1 MPQQRMPDHRRATSA
16 VSGVTNGDTRPWPEW
31 VRTAFVAFA
40 ICMVATTGILAF
52 HHLKVMAAPGC
63 GAGSPCDLAARSEWA
78 MVPPSVGM
86 PVAFIGLA
94 YSIAMLA
101 ALLVAKPPYPR
112 PLGWIARA
120 AAIGSLVYFGIMLG
134 AKMMCSYCT
143 AYHTAAI
150 ALAIAMRRATR
161 APSSIAPRVLPVFF
175 ITALVSL
182 AALQGSYLAFVDRQ
196 KSELAESTKRI
207 AEATRAGEAGTVNA
221 PNSTNGTPSAITS
234 PNGTGPRPGSAPFE
248 GRYRLGPEI
257 SPVRVVLYT
266 DYQCP
271 DCKGIEAQLEASIAA
286 HPDLAASIKHFP
298 MSTTCNPRLT
308 QNYHADACFAAYA
321 AEIAGKL
328 GGSEAFWKMHRWL
341 FSVNG
346 SFDAD
351 TLRAAVTK
359 QGLNADRFMPL
370 MESPEIKAL
379 IASDV
384 DEAWSRGIDHTPM
397 IFVNGVELR
406 GYTIPNALT
415 QAIDAAYAARPAPAT
430 AATDSP
436 LDAAGRAIDLW
447 QKSPAATIPVSL
459 FAHAFGPSNSPVQ
472 VVMFGDLNEP
482 GTAEADTVLRAFTSG
497 GSYQIRYAFAHFP
510 VNTDCNSQT
519 EVNLHPHACHAA
531 KLLEASA
538 LVAGD
543 NGYAAALDWILAHR
557 ATYEPEAAL
566 AGVAGA
572 IGAQPSGLADAMS
585 LPDVLAKI
593 ASDATFAKQLGIR
606 EIPFILINGKH
617 ARSWKIGE
625 ENLLPRL
632 FEKARELATKP

>member
-1 MPQQRMPDHRRATSA
+1 M
-16 VSGVTNGDTRPWPEW
+16 NETRPWPEW
-31 VRTAFVAFA
+31 VRTVFVALA

-78 MVPPSVGM
+78 KVPPTVGM

-112 PLGWIARA
+112 SLGWISRA

-161 APSSIAPRVLPVFF
+161 VPTSHATRVLPVFI

-182 AALQGSYLAFVDRQ
+182 AALQGSYLAVVDQQ

-207 AEATRAGEAGTVNA
+207 AEATRAGKTDPTNA
-221 PNSTNGTPSAITS
+221 SNTTNGTSPNTSTPIGTS
-234 PNGTGPRPGSAPFE
+234 PHSTTKPFE
-248 GRYRLGPEI
+248 GRYRLGPEV

-271 DCKGIEAQLEASIAA
+271 DCKSIEAQLEASIAA

-308 QNYHADACFAAYA
+308 QDYHADACFAAYA

-328 GGSEAFWKMHRWL
+328 GGTEAFWRMHRWL

-346 SFDAD
+346 SFDAN
-351 TLRAAVTK
+351 TLRDAVTK
-359 QGLNADRFMPL
+359 QGHDPNRFMSL
-370 MESPEIKAL
+370 MESPEFKAL
-379 IASDV
+379 ITADV

-397 IFVNGVELR
+397 IFVNGIELR
-406 GYTIPNALT
+406 GYTIPNALS
-415 QAIDAAYAARPAPAT
+415 QAIDAAYAARPAPAS
-430 AATDSP
+430 AATDTP
-436 LDAAGRAIDLW
+436 LDAVGRAIDLW
-447 QKSPAATIPVSL
+447 QQSPVATIPASL
-459 FAHAFGPSNSPVQ
+459 FAHAFGPANSPVQ
-472 VVMFGDLNEP
+472 VVMFGDLNEQ
-482 GTAEADTVLRAFTSG
+482 GTAEADTILRAFTSG

-510 VNTDCNSQT
+510 VNTACNTQT

-538 LVAGD
+538 FLAGD
-543 NGYAAALDWILAHR
+543 NGYAAALDWILSHR
-557 ATYEPEAAL
+557 ATYEPDAAL
-566 AGVAGA
+566 AGVAGV
-572 IGAQPSGLADAMS
+572 IGAPPSTLADAMN
-585 LPDVLAKI
+585 LPDIQTKI
-593 ASDATFAKQLGIR
+593 TGDATLAKQLGIR
-606 EIPFILINGKH
+606 EVPFILINGKH
-617 ARSWKIGE
+617 ARTWKINE
-625 ENLLPRL
+625 EILLPNL
-632 FEKARELATKP
+632 FEKARDLATRP

>member
-1 MPQQRMPDHRRATSA
+1 M
-16 VSGVTNGDTRPWPEW
+16 NETRPWPEW
-31 VRTAFVAFA
+31 VRTVFVALA

-78 MVPPSVGM
+78 KVPPTVGM

-112 PLGWIARA
+112 ALGWISRA

-161 APSSIAPRVLPVFF
+161 VPTSLATRVLPVFI

-182 AALQGSYLAFVDRQ
+182 AALQGSYLAFVDQQ

-207 AEATRAGEAGTVNA
+207 AEATRAGKTDPANA
-221 PNSTNGTPSAITS
+221 SNTTNGTSPNTSTPIGTS
-234 PNGTGPRPGSAPFE
+234 PHSTTTPFE

-271 DCKGIEAQLEASIAA
+271 DCKSIEAQLEASIAA

-308 QNYHADACFAAYA
+308 QDYHADACFAAYA

-328 GGSEAFWKMHRWL
+328 GGAEAFWRMHRWL

-346 SFDAD
+346 SFDAN
-351 TLRAAVTK
+351 TLRDAVTK
-359 QGLNADRFMPL
+359 QGLDPNRFMSL

-397 IFVNGVELR
+397 IFVNGIELR
-406 GYTIPNALT
+406 GYTIPNALS

-430 AATDSP
+430 AATDTP
-436 LDAAGRAIDLW
+436 LDAVGRAIDLW
-447 QKSPAATIPVSL
+447 QQSPLATIPASL
-459 FAHAFGPSNSPVQ
+459 FAHAFGPANSPVQ
-472 VVMFGDLNEP
+472 VVMFGDLNEQ
-482 GTAEADTVLRAFTSG
+482 GTAEADTILRAFTSG

-510 VNTDCNSQT
+510 VNTDCNTQT

-538 LVAGD
+538 FLAGD
-543 NGYAAALDWILAHR
+543 NGYAAALDWILSHR
-557 ATYEPEAAL
+557 ATYEPDTAL
-566 AGVAGA
+566 AGVAGV
-572 IGAQPSGLADAMS
+572 IGAPPSTLADAMN
-585 LPDVLAKI
+585 LPDIQTKI
-593 ASDATFAKQLGIR
+593 TGDATLAKQLGIR
-606 EIPFILINGKH
+606 EVPFILINGKH
-617 ARSWKIGE
+617 ARTWKVNE
-625 ENLLPRL
+625 EILLPNL
-632 FEKARELATKP
+632 FEKARDLATRP